1 MPTEGTS
8 TMTITATRT
17 ADATWYPLPGQR
29 SIGAHWNVE
38 TRRWDVLH
46 LGHGVE
52 SSWGS
57 YAEDARQAA
66 ELAAEAAYGLLLW
79 VVA

>member
-1 MPTEGTS
+1 
-8 TMTITATRT
+8 MTTRT
-17 ADATWYPLPGQR
+17 RMKRQETRDATWWPLPGQR

-46 LGHGVE
+46 LGHGLE

-57 YAEDARQAA
+57 YGEDQREAA